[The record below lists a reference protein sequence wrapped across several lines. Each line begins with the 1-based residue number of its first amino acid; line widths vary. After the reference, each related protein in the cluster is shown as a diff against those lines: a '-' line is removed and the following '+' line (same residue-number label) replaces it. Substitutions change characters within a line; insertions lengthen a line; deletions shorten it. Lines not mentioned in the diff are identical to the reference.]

1 MKKGNTKKFRG
12 SRTCGGGTSKNR
24 RGAGNRG
31 GRGKAGGSKHHATRA
46 MQLGYEIGY
55 QKGFSRPLKTIR
67 DTSIVNVGELDE
79 LADQLV
85 EDGFAELRD
94 EVYHIDLNG
103 LDIEKVLGTGRVS
116 KKLAVSAC
124 EFSATARSKIEDAGG
139 SCKEPEE

>member
-31 GRGKAGGSKHHATRA
+31 GRGKCGGNAHHQTRA
-46 MQLGYEIGY
+46 MQRGYNLGLA
-55 QKGFSRPLKTIR
+55 KGFSRPLKIIR

-85 EDGFAELRD
+85 EDGFAELTD
-94 EVYHIDLNG
+94 DVYHIDLNG

-116 KKLAVSAC
+116 KKLAVTAC
-124 EFSATARSKIEDAGG
+124 DFSATAKSKIEDAGG
-139 SCKEPEE
+139 SCTEPEE